1 MSETKVY
8 RQQKFIKPA
17 GATEI
22 LLIRHGESRAATEDD
37 PFPLVNGQGDPELAA
52 TGREQAQQL
61 GQRLADH
68 AIDAIYVTNLRRT
81 HETAAPL
88 CKLKG
93 MVPNVMEDLREVHL
107 GDWEGGLFRIM
118 AHQEHPKIVEMRE
131 QQEWGKIPG
140 GESNAELD
148 ARVTRGLNSIITKH
162 PDQVVVV
169 VVHGG
174 VIGSV
179 LSQATRSE
187 PFAFVGADNASIS
200 HLIAFDGRISVRRFN
215 DTSHLSTAISAQVS
229 MPT

>member
-1 MSETKVY
+1 MSETKIY
-8 RQQKFIKPA
+8 RQQKYTRPA

-22 LLIRHGESRAATEDD
+22 LLVRHGESRAATEDD

-52 TGREQAQQL
+52 AGKLQAEKL
-61 GQRLADH
+61 AQRLADH
-68 AIDAIYVTNLRRT
+68 VIDAIYVTNLRRT

-88 CKLKG
+88 CKIKG
-93 MVPNVMEDLREVHL
+93 IAPIVVEDLREVHL
-107 GDWEGGLFRIM
+107 GDWEGGLFRIR
-118 AHQEHPKIVEMRE
+118 AHQDHPKIVEMRE

-140 GESNAELD
+140 AECNAELN
-148 ARVTRGLNSIITKH
+148 ARVARGLNGIVDTH
-162 PDQVVVV
+162 PDQVVMV

-179 LSQATRSE
+179 LSQATNSE

-200 HLIAFDGRISVRRFN
+200 HLVAYQGRLKVRRFN
-215 DTSHLSTAISAQVS
+215 DTSHLSAAISADVS

>member
-1 MSETKVY
+1 MSKTKVY
-8 RQQKFIKPA
+8 RQQKFVRPT

-22 LLIRHGESRAATEDD
+22 LLIRHGESRAASEEA
-37 PFPLVNGQGDPELAA
+37 PFPLVNGQGDPELAQI
-52 TGREQAQQL
+52 GQEQAQRL
-61 GQRLADH
+61 AQRLADH

-81 HETAAPL
+81 YETAEPL
-88 CKLKG
+88 CQIKEI
-93 MVPNVMEDLREVHL
+93 VPTVVEDLREVHL
-107 GDWEGGLFRIM
+107 GEWEGGVFRIM
-118 AHQEHPKIVEMRE
+118 SHREHPRIIEMRE
-131 QQEWGKIPG
+131 QQEWGRIPG
-140 GESNAELD
+140 AETNAELD
-148 ARVTRGLNSIITKH
+148 VRVERGMSSIIERH

-200 HLIAFDGRISVRRFN
+200 HLVALNGRLVLRRFN
-215 DTSHLSTAISAQVS
+215 DTSHLSTSISATVS

>member
-1 MSETKVY
+1 VSKGKVY
-8 RQQKFIKPA
+8 RQQTYVRPA

-22 LLIRHGESRAATEDD
+22 LLIRHGESRAASEDD

-52 TGREQAQQL
+52 AGREQALQL
-61 GQRLADH
+61 ALRLADH
-68 AIDAIYVTNLRRT
+68 DIAAIYVTNLRRT

-88 CKLKG
+88 CEAKG
-93 MVPNVMEDLREVHL
+93 LVARVVEDLREVHL

-118 AHQEHPKIVEMRE
+118 AHQDHPKIVEMRE
-131 QQEWGKIPG
+131 QQEWGRIPG

-148 ARVTRGLNSIITKH
+148 ARVSRGLSGVIEKH
-162 PDQVVVV
+162 PDQLVAV

-179 LSQATRSE
+179 LAQATRSE

-200 HLIAFDGRISVRRFN
+200 HLIALNGRINIRRFN
-215 DTSHLSTAISAQVS
+215 DTSHLSASIGAPIS